1 VIPVNDDAKKEMSAD
16 SEDTRDLPPGWFFY
30 LLNRLDRVEGN
41 LRNEFKKDIAEARSE
56 LKQDIADVRNDVR
69 SLRVQQ
75 FAVISGL
82 VLTFAGVFY
91 GLLTR

>member
-1 VIPVNDDAKKEMSAD
+1 MPVNDETKKEIAAAG
-16 SEDTRDLPPGWFFY
+16 EDTRDLPPGWFFY
-30 LLNRLDRVEGN
+30 LLNRLDRVESN
-41 LRNEFKKDIAEARSE
+41 LRNEFKKDMAEVRSE
-56 LKQDIADVRNDVR
+56 LKQDITDVQNGVR
-69 SLRVQQ
+69 SVRMQQ